1 MGVSVGVGVVNLGL
15 ELRVLE
21 SVFAYMFWA
30 NKLSLMC
37 VCAANRKFLPAFFF
51 IQQQQHM
58 QIVVP
63 RHAKRPSHV
72 LALKW

>member
-1 MGVSVGVGVVNLGL
+1 MGVGVGVVNLGL

-30 NKLSLMC
+30 NKLSLVC
-37 VCAANRKFLPAFFF
+37 VCVRLIENFYLPFFF